1 MDTGE
6 LKAAALC
13 VKKLAAELVADL
25 YESWTVSPLSMLRCS
40 LAARAYDRLGPIATE
55 GSTTTLCPSNPI
67 TRSDSQE
74 PIGIVT
80 TSIAL
85 E

>member
-1 MDTGE
+1 MDKLPQDVEE

-13 VKKLAAELVADL
+13 VKKFAAELVADL

-40 LAARAYDRLGPIATE
+40 LAARAYARLGQTVTVE
-55 GSTTTLCPSNPI
+55 DSTTTPCPLNPI
-67 TRSDSQE
+67 TRSDSK
-74 PIGIVT
+74 G
-80 TSIAL
+80 SAL